1 VQDRRPAEADRLRL
15 SQNRIRSNVQLRL
28 RADEVCGPWEE
39 FVATVVYAALFY
51 AATIALV
58 GGLGLR
64 VWQYAGAPAPLR
76 IPTTPAPTTRGG
88 VALRMAREVVLFQSL
103 FKSNKWIWL
112 FGWVF
117 HVALAAV
124 LLRHLRYFL
133 QPVPLIVALVQPFGA
148 YFGMAM
154 VAALAA
160 LFARRI
166 VVDRVRYI
174 SGPSDYLMLGLIL
187 AIGLSGLTLNLAAR
201 TDIVE
206 TKAFFLGLMLFD
218 WKPLPADPAL
228 LVHLALVAALMIV
241 FPFSK
246 LLHAPGVFF
255 SPSRNQA
262 DNTREKRHALPVRLA
277 AARRA

>member
-1 VQDRRPAEADRLRL
+1 M
-15 SQNRIRSNVQLRL
+15 
-28 RADEVCGPWEE
+28 
-39 FVATVVYAALFY
+39 ATLVYAALFY
-51 AATIALV
+51 AAAIVLF
-58 GGLGLR
+58 GGLGFR
-64 VWQYAGAPAPLR
+64 VWQYASAPVPLR
-76 IPTTPAPTTRGG
+76 IPTTPAPVTRGG
-88 VALRMAREVVLFQSL
+88 AALRVAREVVLFQSL

-112 FGWVF
+112 FGWMF

-133 QPVPLIVALVQPFGA
+133 QPVPLVVALVQPFGA
-148 YFGMAM
+148 LFGMVM

-160 LFARRI
+160 LLARR
-166 VVDRVRYI
+166 VLVDRVRYI
-174 SGPSDYLMLGLIL
+174 SRPSDYLMLALIL
-187 AIGLSGLTLNLAAR
+187 AIGLSGLTLNFVAR

-218 WKPLPADPAL
+218 WRPLPTDPAL
-228 LVHLALVAALMIV
+228 LVHLALVAALMVV

-262 DNTREKRHALPVRLA
+262 DNTREKRHAPPAGLEA
-277 AARRA
+277 AVRRA

>member
-1 VQDRRPAEADRLRL
+1 
-15 SQNRIRSNVQLRL
+15 
-28 RADEVCGPWEE
+28 
-39 FVATVVYAALFY
+39 
-51 AATIALV
+51 
-58 GGLGLR
+58 
-64 VWQYAGAPAPLR
+64 
-76 IPTTPAPTTRGG
+76 
-88 VALRMAREVVLFQSL
+88 M
-103 FKSNKWIWL
+103 
-112 FGWVF
+112 
-117 HVALAAV
+117 

-133 QPVPLIVALVQPFGA
+133 QPVPTVVALVQPFGVL
-148 YFGMAM
+148 FGLAM

-174 SGPSDYLMLGLIL
+174 SGPSDYLMLALIL
-187 AIGLSGLTLNLAAR
+187 AIGFSGLTLNLVAR

-206 TKAFFLGLMLFD
+206 TKAFFLGLMVFD
-218 WKPLPADPAL
+218 WKPLPTDPAL

-262 DNTREKRHALPVRLA
+262 DNTREKRHAPPARLEA